1 MKNGK
6 KFAKT
11 TKRIGRKV
19 GNLAVWMQGLSI
31 IAVVAICI
39 AMSYRLTINLLQQQC
54 VNATKMLSYELEND
68 SGPEDKTQLLDDL
81 KMQLG
86 CEFTIFHGNERAYTT
101 VQHLPPSAS

>member
-39 AMSYRLTINLLQQQC
+39 AMSYRLTIKFIAAAMCKCNE
-54 VNATKMLSYELEND
+54 NAVL
-68 SGPEDKTQLLDDL
+68 
-81 KMQLG
+81 
-86 CEFTIFHGNERAYTT
+86 
-101 VQHLPPSAS
+101 